1 MLDCHD
7 ISRLHNHPEIS
18 FAQYE
23 MAVYLLYIL
32 PGCVC
37 MYYGDEI
44 GLDGRVGST
53 EGCRYPMDWSV
64 DYKENPYFKLYQTMN
79 IEKNSSKA
87 LQYGGFK
94 ILATEGKV
102 FACARFCEDEA
113 YVVVTSMEETE
124 QKEIEIPI
132 PVFGKQFS
140 MPKQDIRNQP
150 LDYCEQED
158 GSVMLAVKPKTGY
171 FIKLDL
177 GK

>member
-18 FAQYE
+18 FSQYE

-44 GLDGRVGST
+44 GLAGRVGSP

-64 DYKENPYFKLYQTMN
+64 DYKKNPYFKLYQTMN
-79 IEKNSSKA
+79 LEKKNSKA

-94 ILATEGKV
+94 IVAVEGNV
-102 FACARFCEDEA
+102 FACARFYEDEV
-113 YVVVTSMEETE
+113 YLVVTSMEEKET
-124 QKEIEIPI
+124 KEIEISIPI
-132 PVFGKQFS
+132 FGKSFT
-140 MPKQDIRNQP
+140 MPETDIRNQP
-150 LDYCEQED
+150 LEYQVQKD
-158 GSVMLAVKPKTGY
+158 GSVMLTVQPKKGY

-177 GK
+177 GI